1 MKLAV
6 IANPAKYEIKEPFK
20 RLLQWSSQNDV
31 DVYFHNKLKY
41 MLDEMCQTSC
51 HPLESELKAIDQ
63 AEIVI
68 AMGGDGT
75 MLRTARLVGSQGK
88 PILGVNS
95 GRLGFM
101 ANTQPAQLTE
111 ALEHIKSGNYKLD
124 KRYLLEAVDNNGHRY
139 QALNEI
145 SFSKKSSASMIK
157 INAYYNGMFINRYW
171 ADGLLVSSPT
181 GSTAYNLSSGG
192 PIVMPQTNVLVLTPI
207 NPHTLTTRPVV
218 LPTDQ
223 PIRLSVEKQEHDV
236 LFSYDG
242 EICEI
247 NDYPLEVEIK
257 QTNFTIDILE
267 LPGHDYFE
275 TLRTKLM
282 WGRDFR
288 DKTLVPDK

>member
-20 RLLQWSSQNDV
+20 KLLHWASQNEV

-41 MLDEMCQTSC
+41 MLDEMCQSSC

-63 AEIVI
+63 AKFVI

-75 MLRTARLVGSQGK
+75 MLRTARLVGSQEK

-101 ANTQPAQLTE
+101 ANTQPGQLIK

-157 INAYYNGMFINRYW
+157 ISAYYNGMFINRYW

-207 NPHTLTTRPVV
+207 NPHTLTTRPLV

-247 NDYPLEVEIK
+247 NDYPIEVEIK
-257 QTNFTIDILE
+257 KTNFTIDILE

-288 DKTLVPDK
+288 DKSLIPDK